1 MNVEEEIK
9 KCEVYLKQIKQ
20 YDPDPFYVD
29 YFFNK
34 YINSINNI
42 INGIFEEANINFGL
56 FITEKITQRKFNK
69 KANMKKDANA
79 LKFLE
84 WFSIKYKKEHENPYP
99 NFMNEICQFKNKNES
114 LPEIKI
120 RIRAIDRYKND
131 FNQEIKIDLKNG
143 KIISKE
149 QVDIEIKR
157 QTQIFLKIINAK
169 RNKKEEP
176 KTTKKK
182 ITASAFVNLEKDQ
195 NIEIMYLCQIYTP
208 VIRRLIDESRN
219 KIKELLKLETKL
231 KNY

>member
-42 INGIFEEANINFGL
+42 INGIFEEANVDFGL
-56 FITEKITQRKFNK
+56 FITKKITQRKFDD
-69 KANMKKDANA
+69 KANMKKDTNA

-84 WFSIKYKKEHENPYP
+84 WFSIKYKKEHENQYP
-99 NFMNEICQFKNKNES
+99 NFMNQICQFKNKNES

-120 RIRAIDRYKND
+120 KIRAMNRYKND
-131 FNQEIKIDLKNG
+131 FNQEIKIDLKNR
-143 KIISKE
+143 KIMSKD

-157 QTQIFLKIINAK
+157 QTEVFLKVINAK
-169 RNKKEEP
+169 RKEREEP
-176 KTTKKK
+176 KVSERE
-182 ITASAFVNLEKDQ
+182 ITASAYVNLEKEQ
-195 NIEIMYLCQIYTP
+195 NIEIMYLCQIYRP

-219 KIKELLKLETKL
+219 KIKELTNWK
-231 KNY
+231 

>member
-42 INGIFEEANINFGL
+42 INGIFEEANIDFGL
-56 FITEKITQRKFNK
+56 FIREKITQRKFNE
-69 KANMKKDANA
+69 KASMKKDANA

-120 RIRAIDRYKND
+120 RIRAVDRYKND

-143 KIISKE
+143 KIISKD

-157 QTQIFLKIINAK
+157 QTQIFLKVINAK
-169 RNKKEEP
+169 RNEKEEP
-176 KTTKKK
+176 KVSKKK

-219 KIKELLKLETKL
+219 KIKELTNWK
-231 KNY
+231 

>member
-42 INGIFEEANINFGL
+42 INGIFEEANIDFGL
-56 FITEKITQRKFNK
+56 FIREKITQRKFNEQ
-69 KANMKKDANA
+69 ASMKKDANA

-120 RIRAIDRYKND
+120 RIRAVDRYKND

-143 KIISKE
+143 KIISKD

-157 QTQIFLKIINAK
+157 QTQIFLKVINAK
-169 RNKKEEP
+169 RNEKEEP
-176 KTTKKK
+176 KVSKKK

-219 KIKELLKLETKL
+219 KIKELTNWK
-231 KNY
+231 

>member
-1 MNVEEEIK
+1 MNIEEEIK

-42 INGIFEEANINFGL
+42 INGIFEEANIDFGL
-56 FITEKITQRKFNK
+56 FIREKITQRKFNE
-69 KANMKKDANA
+69 KASMKKDANA

-120 RIRAIDRYKND
+120 RIRAVDRYKND

-143 KIISKE
+143 KIISKD

-157 QTQIFLKIINAK
+157 QTQIFLKVINAK
-169 RNKKEEP
+169 RNEKEEP
-176 KTTKKK
+176 KVSKKK

-219 KIKELLKLETKL
+219 KIKELTNWK
-231 KNY
+231 